1 MEGSE
6 EPIARG
12 YDRANV
18 KAESAQYC
26 TQLQRF
32 IIERRICFIQK
43 LLFRLDQITGKYGK
57 TSMLGAIQF
66 DFPIRRPNYRFVN
79 EAIFSAVIGTLV
91 PADGAGVVRASVD
104 VNHIGHNANYT
115 AHLGGRKAAMI
126 WESLHTNLTCPVCA
140 LIRSSQADGDDYIG
154 DSHFAIS

>member
-26 TQLQRF
+26 TQLRRF

-43 LLFRLDQITGKYGK
+43 LLFRLDQITASTEKLLCWG
-57 TSMLGAIQF
+57 QF
-66 DFPIRRPNYRFVN
+66 NSISQS
-79 EAIFSAVIGTLV
+79 E
-91 PADGAGVVRASVD
+91 
-104 VNHIGHNANYT
+104 
-115 AHLGGRKAAMI
+115 GRI
-126 WESLHTNLTCPVCA
+126 TGSLTRL
-140 LIRSSQADGDDYIG
+140 
-154 DSHFAIS
+154 

>member
-1 MEGSE
+1 MVLGVRSTWSFGLLSHVSRRKKNKDMAGSE

-26 TQLQRF
+26 TQLRRF

-57 TSMLGAIQF
+57 TSMLGAINSISQSEGRITGSLTRPS
-66 DFPIRRPNYRFVN
+66 FPL
-79 EAIFSAVIGTLV
+79 S
-91 PADGAGVVRASVD
+91 
-104 VNHIGHNANYT
+104 
-115 AHLGGRKAAMI
+115 
-126 WESLHTNLTCPVCA
+126 
-140 LIRSSQADGDDYIG
+140 
-154 DSHFAIS
+154 